1 MEEYGNNEIFGV
13 DRKQIMMMMMM
24 IMIKIQ
30 GKGTACE
37 PDEYI
42 E

>member
-13 DRKQIMMMMMM
+13 DRKQIMMMMM